1 MRNLKKQKKER
12 AIGGQI
18 LTDENQKKNTSDNKN
33 INEAGKRGGFIGIQR
48 EVLSIYIRARE
59 REAHFKPALFPASLI
74 FQPLCGILGNDKTMD
89 RYKETFETWNKVASL
104 YQDKFMDL
112 DLYND
117 TYDFICNSIAKDNAK
132 VLEIGCGP
140 GNITKY
146 LLSKRPDFDIF
157 GIDIAPNMIELAKKN
172 NPTASFTIMDSRQIS
187 DLNTKYD
194 GIVCGF
200 CLPYLSQPDS
210 KKFISDCYNLLNE
223 NGHLYLSFVE
233 GDPNKSDFQ
242 VGSSGDRT
250 YFYFYNLDDL
260 TEQLKKNNFEQIK
273 VFKVDYKKAENEYDT
288 HTILTA
294 KRKTTA

>member
-1 MRNLKKQKKER
+1 
-12 AIGGQI
+12 
-18 LTDENQKKNTSDNKN
+18 
-33 INEAGKRGGFIGIQR
+33 
-48 EVLSIYIRARE
+48 
-59 REAHFKPALFPASLI
+59 
-74 FQPLCGILGNDKTMD
+74 MD

-112 DLYND
+112 DLYNS
-117 TYDFICNSIAKDNAK
+117 TYDFICNSITKDKAK
-132 VLEIGCGP
+132 LIEIGCGP

-146 LLSKRPDFDIF
+146 LLSRRPDFNIF

-172 NPTASFTIMDSRQIS
+172 NPTASFAIMDSRQIS

-194 GIVCGF
+194 GIICGF

-210 KKFISDCYNLLNE
+210 KKIISDCYNLLNE

-273 VFKVDYKKAENEYDT
+273 VFKVDYKKAENEMDI

-294 KRKTTA
+294 KKKTTA

>member
-1 MRNLKKQKKER
+1 M
-12 AIGGQI
+12 
-18 LTDENQKKNTSDNKN
+18 
-33 INEAGKRGGFIGIQR
+33 
-48 EVLSIYIRARE
+48 
-59 REAHFKPALFPASLI
+59 
-74 FQPLCGILGNDKTMD
+74 DK
-89 RYKETFETWNKVASL
+89 YKETFETWNKVASL

-112 DLYND
+112 DLYNA
-117 TYDFICNSIAKDNAK
+117 TYDFICNSITKDKAKI
-132 VLEIGCGP
+132 LEIGCGP

-172 NPTASFTIMDSRQIS
+172 NPTASFAIMDSRQIS
-187 DLNTKYD
+187 DLGTKYD

-200 CLPYLSQPDS
+200 CLPYLSHTDS
-210 KKFISDCYNLLNE
+210 EIFISDCYNLLRE
-223 NGHLYLSFVE
+223 NGQLYLSFVE

-242 VGSSGDRT
+242 IGSSGDRT

-273 VFKVDYKKAENEYDT
+273 VFKVEYKKAENEMDI

-294 KRKTTA
+294 KKKMYL

>member
-1 MRNLKKQKKER
+1 
-12 AIGGQI
+12 
-18 LTDENQKKNTSDNKN
+18 
-33 INEAGKRGGFIGIQR
+33 
-48 EVLSIYIRARE
+48 
-59 REAHFKPALFPASLI
+59 
-74 FQPLCGILGNDKTMD
+74 MD